1 MDSGAFSVL
10 QAAHRRFGRHA
21 KSGQPIAKM
30 TAQPIRSS
38 STREPRQVVAEK
50 VAALVWAV
58 PFHGLGREPV
68 GLSMVFD
75 ETRRLYASARPKVIL
90 GSDPR

>member
-38 STREPRQVVAEK
+38 STRELRHVVAEK
-50 VAALVWAV
+50 VAAL
-58 PFHGLGREPV
+58 
-68 GLSMVFD
+68 
-75 ETRRLYASARPKVIL
+75 I
-90 GSDPR
+90 